1 MNDATTRFLDPDEL
15 AQLRDLAVPHGHWSD
30 RSQEG
35 NEVTESTATDHTPP
49 VLRIA
54 VVSAGVSDP
63 STTRL
68 LADRLA
74 QRVLD
79 RLHAV
84 EVPAT
89 AALVDLAPLAVD
101 IAQAGISGLSSTSLR
116 AATDTLAQ
124 ADGLIAATPVYKAG
138 VSGLFKSF
146 IDILDN
152 DLLIAKPVIVAAT
165 AGSPR
170 HALVADEHMRP
181 LFAFM
186 RALTTPTSLSVSPD
200 DWASPELG
208 TRLDRAAT
216 EMVHLVRAR
225 VADAIADDA
234 WKGYQHQFAGEA
246 TRASRSATDIDFSSS
261 LMQVAAGGSLVPRP
275 SRDE

>member
-1 MNDATTRFLDPDEL
+1 MTEPTA
-15 AQLRDLAVPHGHWSD
+15 
-30 RSQEG
+30 
-35 NEVTESTATDHTPP
+35 NEQTPP
-49 VLRIA
+49 LTRIA

-63 STTRL
+63 STTRM

-79 RLHAV
+79 CLHTV
-84 EVPAT
+84 ELPAT
-89 AALVDLAPLAVD
+89 VAVVDLAPLAVD
-101 IAQAGISGLSSTSLR
+101 IARAGVSGLSSAGLR

-124 ADGLIAATPVYKAG
+124 ADAIIAATPVYKAG

-146 IDILDN
+146 LDILDN

-208 TRLDRAAT
+208 TRIDRAAT
-216 EMVHLVRAR
+216 EMAHLVRAK

-234 WKGYQHQFAGEA
+234 WKGYQHQFAGDA
-246 TRASRSATDIDFSSS
+246 TRASRSAADIDFDSA
-261 LMQVAAGGSLVPRP
+261 LMQVAAGGSFAPRP
-275 SRDE
+275 SSGK